1 MEACTAAGV
10 WVSIVPDLLTEP
22 TAELAVGLAIGL
34 ARNIRDGDALV
45 RSGAFEGWRPVL
57 YGTGLDGSIVS
68 IVGMGRVG
76 RAVAQRL
83 SGFGCRILGIDP
95 AAEMPAGVTREDLDT
110 ALATSD
116 FIILCAPLTPGSHHQ
131 IGADALARMK
141 PGALL
146 INIGRGSVVDES
158 AVAAALEAGSLGG
171 YAADVFEMEDWALPD
186 RPKAID
192 ERLRT
197 HPRTLFTPHLGS
209 AVTRVRQAIEMRAVD
224 NIADVLE
231 GRPPRDAINA
241 PEKSLA
247 KRGLE
252 IHLRAHLGAQIVD
265 RGEPLAGLDMP
276 EGPAVA
282 GFQPLRDRAHAMD
295 RADLL
300 AEHDRAVGAHQHL
313 VALFG
318 VHQIDAGRDQA
329 ALDQRGERH
338 PRRLA
343 RGHERRN
350 RRRLQRFDRGD
361 SLHRGL
367 RVIRIALD
375 TDIPAAEF
383 LRDRAGGAGA
393 VERIEHQIVRA

>member
-1 MEACTAAGV
+1 MTMRPRILVTNWVHEATLQRLSLQGDVDVNETRVPWPRDEVMRRAEKADAILAFMTDCIDAPFLARCKRLRVVACALKGYDNFDLEACSTAGI
-10 WVSIVPDLLTEP
+10 WVTIVPDLLTEP

-45 RSGAFEGWRPVL
+45 RVGQFDGWRPVL
-57 YGTGLDGSIVS
+57 YGTGLDGSVVS

-95 AAEMPAGVTREDLDT
+95 AAEMPAGVTGENLHT

-116 FIILCAPLTPGSHHQ
+116 FVILCAPLTPGSRHQ
-131 IGADALARMK
+131 MGTDALSGMK

-158 AVAAALEAGSLGG
+158 AVLEALESGSLGG

-186 RPKAID
+186 RPETID

-241 PEKSLA
+241 PDGVLA
-247 KRGLE
+247 K
-252 IHLRAHLGAQIVD
+252 
-265 RGEPLAGLDMP
+265 AG
-276 EGPAVA
+276 
-282 GFQPLRDRAHAMD
+282 
-295 RADLL
+295 
-300 AEHDRAVGAHQHL
+300 
-313 VALFG
+313 
-318 VHQIDAGRDQA
+318 
-329 ALDQRGERH
+329 
-338 PRRLA
+338 
-343 RGHERRN
+343 
-350 RRRLQRFDRGD
+350 
-361 SLHRGL
+361 
-367 RVIRIALD
+367 
-375 TDIPAAEF
+375 
-383 LRDRAGGAGA
+383 
-393 VERIEHQIVRA
+393 